1 MRDREPAP
9 GKAGRVSLTLDN
21 GTILTGVLAMD
32 DDALDAGTP
41 LNKATFLK
49 DATAALYG
57 LGADAVPDEV
67 LSILSSVAL
76 HKSSP
81 SNGLYD
87 LSGALITGL
96 PVIQTVTG
104 SYIGTGTYGSGNPNR
119 IATALHPVLAF
130 IRPML
135 GNNIYHHTILAKGM
149 NYAASWTSG
158 APRGGWLQV
167 EFEDNAVSWFAVNGT
182 WAGTS
187 SGTGDPDAEDQ
198 LNVSGRTYN
207 YVILGYK
214 GG

>member
-1 MRDREPAP
+1 MQDRISTYP
-9 GKAGRVSLTLDN
+9 GRVTLTPVPGQEHTYDMARADQP
-21 GTILTGVLAMD
+21 TQP
-32 DDALDAGTP
+32 GTP
-41 LNKATFLK
+41 LSKATFLK

-57 LGADAVPDEV
+57 LNADAVPDEV

-135 GNNIYHHTILAKGM
+135 GNSIYHHTILAKGM
-149 NYAASWTSG
+149 DYAASWTSG
-158 APRGGWLQV
+158 SPGGGWLQA
-167 EFEDNAVSWFAVNGT
+167 EFEDDAVSWFAVNGS
-182 WAGTS
+182 WSSNS
-187 SGTGDPDAEDQ
+187 SGTGDPNAEKQ

>member
-1 MRDREPAP
+1 MQDRISTYP
-9 GKAGRVSLTLDN
+9 GRVKLTPVPGQEHTYDM
-21 GTILTGVLAMD
+21 TRADQPTQP
-32 DDALDAGTP
+32 GTP

-104 SYIGTGTYGSGNPNR
+104 SYLGTGTYGSGNPNR

-135 GNNIYHHTILAKGM
+135 GNNIYQHTI
-149 NYAASWTSG
+149 
-158 APRGGWLQV
+158 
-167 EFEDNAVSWFAVNGT
+167 
-182 WAGTS
+182 
-187 SGTGDPDAEDQ
+187 
-198 LNVSGRTYN
+198 
-207 YVILGYK
+207 
-214 GG
+214 